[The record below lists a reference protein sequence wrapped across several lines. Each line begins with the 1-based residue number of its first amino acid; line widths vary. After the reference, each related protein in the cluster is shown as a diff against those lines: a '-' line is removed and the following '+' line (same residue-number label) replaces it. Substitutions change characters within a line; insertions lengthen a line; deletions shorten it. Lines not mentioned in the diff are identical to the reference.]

1 MQVSEGQ
8 RLGALAVLITTLAIY
23 AYSAVRTNH
32 PLRELPPVPW
42 GNQKPGMIAVE
53 IKSDGGG
60 EGIYFFPG
68 GVKLPEILKSI
79 GTEENIDEESLVE
92 AVSSMDQAITITVN
106 RGVLKLTDMP
116 AVKRL
121 ALGLRIDL
129 NDASEEELW
138 LVPGIGKKIAA
149 QIVQLRQTMGRFQS
163 LDDLQ
168 QVSGIG
174 RGKLNSLRRHLM
186 LRRLH

>member
-1 MQVSEGQ
+1 MHVCEGQ
-8 RLGALAVLITTLAIY
+8 RLGALAVLMTTLAVY
-23 AYSAVRTNH
+23 AYSAVRTNI
-32 PLRELPPVPW
+32 PLCELQPVPW

-53 IKSDGGG
+53 IRGDGGG

-68 GVKLPEILKSI
+68 WVKLPEILK
-79 GTEENIDEESLVE
+79 GVATEGNIDEENLVE
-92 AVSSMDQAITITVN
+92 AVSSMDQAITITVD

-163 LDDLQ
+163 LEDLR

-174 RGKLNSLRRHLM
+174 KGKLNSLRRHLT
-186 LRRLH
+186 LGRLH